1 MTEYPIKTPQ
11 QLGAV
16 LRGYR
21 KERRLTQQEV
31 GARLG
36 MAQNTVSQIESE
48 PGRAGLARVFKLLA
62 ALELEIV
69 VRPRGIPGQPSE
81 W

>member
-1 MTEYPIKTPQ
+1 MEYPLKTPQ

-16 LRGYR
+16 LQGLRR
-21 KERRLTQQEV
+21 ERRLTQAAAGAKV
-31 GARLG
+31 GL
-36 MAQNTVSQIESE
+36 AQNAVSMLETNPTNAS
-48 PGRAGLARVFKLLA
+48 LARVFKLLS

-69 VRPRGIPGQPSE
+69 VRDRRKRTSTTG

>member
-1 MTEYPIKTPQ
+1 MEYPLKNAQ

-16 LRGYR
+16 LQGLRRER
-21 KERRLTQQEV
+21 KLTQAAAGAKV
-31 GARLG
+31 GL
-36 MAQNTVSQIESE
+36 AQNAVSLLETNPTNAS
-48 PGRAGLARVFKLLA
+48 LARVFKLLS

-69 VRPRGIPGQPSE
+69 VRDRRKRTSPTG

>member
-1 MTEYPIKTPQ
+1 MEYPLKNPQ

-16 LRGYR
+16 LQGLRR
-21 KERRLTQQEV
+21 ERRLTQAAAGAKV
-31 GARLG
+31 GL
-36 MAQNTVSQIESE
+36 AQNAVSILETNPTNAS
-48 PGRAGLARVFKLLA
+48 LARVFKLLS

-69 VRPRGIPGQPSE
+69 VRDRRKRSGTSK